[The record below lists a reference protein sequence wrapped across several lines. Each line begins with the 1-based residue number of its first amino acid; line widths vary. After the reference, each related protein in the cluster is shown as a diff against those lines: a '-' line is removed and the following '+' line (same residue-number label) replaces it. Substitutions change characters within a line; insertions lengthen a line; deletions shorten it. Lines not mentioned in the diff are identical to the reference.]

1 MSGRTQGIGLQTGAS
16 YKRIRPIPAHIF
28 IKKAAL
34 STLKV
39 QLFVFYE
46 MISKSL
52 YRFSRTIAPV
62 LCARHPSLFKIPYLI
77 DQDAVWR
84 LNLDRSSLHH
94 NQSLFIINM
103 EETDLIGFVV

>member
-1 MSGRTQGIGLQTGAS
+1 MCRLLMGAS
-16 YKRIRPIPAHIF
+16 YKRIRPIPLSHSA
-28 IKKAAL
+28 KKL
-34 STLKV
+34 YSPHGKYSFL
-39 QLFVFYE
+39 LFYK
-46 MISKSL
+46 MISKPL
-52 YRFSRTIAPV
+52 YRFSRTIAPA
-62 LCARHPSLFKIPYLI
+62 LRARHPSLFKIPYLI